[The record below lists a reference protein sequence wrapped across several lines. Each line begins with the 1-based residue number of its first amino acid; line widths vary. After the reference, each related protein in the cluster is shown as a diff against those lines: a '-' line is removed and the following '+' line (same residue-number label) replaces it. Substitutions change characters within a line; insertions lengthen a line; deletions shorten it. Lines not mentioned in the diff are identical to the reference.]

1 MSPRILRLAVGIY
14 RAIDAAPPWAFMLAG
29 AIAGVVVLEVVR

>member
-1 MSPRILRLAVGIY
+1 MIERLLRFGVRVY

-29 AIAGVVVLEVVR
+29 ALAGVAFLEVVR